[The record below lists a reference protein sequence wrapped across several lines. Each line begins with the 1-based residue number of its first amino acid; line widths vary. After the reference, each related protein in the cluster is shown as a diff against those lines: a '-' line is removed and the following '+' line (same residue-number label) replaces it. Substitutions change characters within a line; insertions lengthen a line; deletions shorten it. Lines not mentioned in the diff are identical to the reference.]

1 MNSRYVVLVYIHV
14 LYILYMY
21 IITLFWKPQQVPY
34 LKGKE
39 PAAFGDLKP
48 NVELKCSRFTEGRG
62 HLPFLCWYFVRP
74 KHVHKFPVASETI
87 KIYH

>member
-1 MNSRYVVLVYIHV
+1 
-14 LYILYMY
+14 MY

-39 PAAFGDLKP
+39 PAALGDLKP
-48 NVELKCSRFTEGRG
+48 NVEIRKCSRFTEGRG

-74 KHVHKFPVASETI
+74 KHVRAQVRVASETI